1 MTLSF
6 DEDNLSNAVNHLDK
20 SIYSFNIPPALQRQV
35 TVSDE
40 EVIITIDSFI
50 SKEPCSTK
58 ITQEKKLTG
67 FDLLSAVFIDK
78 NYNGKQFITTDAFFL
93 DEIKRDN
100 NTLVIKLDRKNMG
113 NKLMLVYTDIFGNEL
128 AECVTI

>member
-1 MTLSF
+1 M
-6 DEDNLSNAVNHLDK
+6 DK

-40 EVIITIDSFI
+40 EVIITIDSFV
-50 SKEPCSTK
+50 SKEPCRTK

-78 NYNGKQFITTDAFFL
+78 NYNGKQFITTDVFFL